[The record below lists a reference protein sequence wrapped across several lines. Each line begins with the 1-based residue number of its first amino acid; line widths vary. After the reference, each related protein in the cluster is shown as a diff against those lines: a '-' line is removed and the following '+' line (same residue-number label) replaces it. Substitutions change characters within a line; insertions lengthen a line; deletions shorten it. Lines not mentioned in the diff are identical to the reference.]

1 MARPTVKKEVAKEQ
15 NVVCDCDQKFDVV
28 FASLEK
34 LYEEQLADAKL
45 KAEKQ
50 VFGAD
55 RWVTASGFRLSKIRT
70 IITMMEEPASQ
81 DGTPIRIPHELDPS
95 PVKRS
100 LNIDEQSVIPIWDLT
115 ALALSDLEE

>member
-1 MARPTVKKEVAKEQ
+1 MKGLPHTLDELKR
-15 NVVCDCDQKFDVV
+15 
-28 FASLEK
+28 LEK

-70 IITMMEEPASQ
+70 IITMMEDPASP